1 MSDLDNVSIIDLPQ
15 QGQKRKRRNKKKG
28 SIGRRYKRCRSVH
41 QSSSTVSSLTVA
53 SSPSQHPTHD
63 EPLIVRLLPPSTSLS
78 SQPPPTSPSQS
89 TIVRL
94 PMPRMLSSPS
104 TSPSSSPTT
113 PFTSSSTTPS
123 SSSSPNTPSSSPSTS
138 PSTTPPSKQ
147 TRLSFEDQEKVR
159 ITIEV

>member
-63 EPLIVRLLPPSTSLS
+63 EPLIVRLPLP
-78 SQPPPTSPSQS
+78 SPF
-89 TIVRL
+89 
-94 PMPRMLSSPS
+94 RMLSSPS
-104 TSPSSSPTT
+104 SSPTMTSTSSTTSSSSPT
-113 PFTSSSTTPS
+113 PPS
-123 SSSSPNTPSSSPSTS
+123 SSSFPTTPSTS

>member
-63 EPLIVRLLPPSTSLS
+63 EPLIVHLPLPSTFRMFS
-78 SQPPPTSPSQS
+78 SP
-89 TIVRL
+89 
-94 PMPRMLSSPS
+94 SPS